1 MKSLKEI
8 IKEANISYNDIC
20 LALSIKSAG
29 TVSLKVNGK
38 ANFTTKEA
46 SNLKKLIN
54 ERTGEKYL
62 LEDLFPE

>member
-8 IKEANISYNDIC
+8 IREANISYNDIC
-20 LALSIKSAG
+20 LALSIRSAG

-54 ERTGEKYL
+54 ERTGKKYS